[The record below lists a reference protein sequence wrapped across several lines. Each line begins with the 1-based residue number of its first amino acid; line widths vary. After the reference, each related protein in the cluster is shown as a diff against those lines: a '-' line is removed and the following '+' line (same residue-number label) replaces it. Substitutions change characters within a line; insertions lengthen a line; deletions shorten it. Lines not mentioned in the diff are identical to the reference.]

1 MEGVH
6 ISLGA
11 ERLGSFFGFPITN
24 TLVMTWLASFLIIFF
39 AIAVGRRLKFLP
51 GRLQVVLEEGIG
63 GGVSYVEETLEN
75 KKLARTFFPLIASL
89 FVFILVANWLYFI
102 PGVGSIGFF
111 PAEGG
116 SASGGEGAKFIPLLR
131 APATDLNVTL
141 ALSLIV
147 FIVIQTAGF
156 RELGFLKYAGKFV
169 NVKSVLGFLIGIIDL
184 FSELARL
191 ISFSFRLFGNIFAG
205 EVIIAIIIAFV
216 PVFLPVPILLFEV
229 FVGFIQAAI
238 FSLLTLFFIKIAVA
252 THH

>member
-6 ISLGA
+6 ISLAA
-11 ERLGSFFGFPITN
+11 EVLGSFFGLPITN
-24 TLVMTWLASFLIIFF
+24 SLVMTFLVSAIIMVF
-39 AIAVGRRLKFLP
+39 AIIAGRSLKILP

-63 GGVSYVEETLEN
+63 GGIAYMEETLEN
-75 KKLARTFFPLIASL
+75 KRLAEKFFSLIASL
-89 FVFILVANWLYFI
+89 FIFIIAANWLQFI
-102 PGVGSIGFF
+102 PGVGSVGFF
-111 PAEGG
+111 EGG
-116 SASGGEGAKFIPLLR
+116 SEHSKFIPLLR
-131 APATDLNVTL
+131 ASATDLNVTL

-147 FIVIQTAGF
+147 FIVIQVAGF

-169 NVKSVLGFLIGIIDL
+169 NVKSVLGFLVGIIDL

-216 PVFLPVPILLFEV
+216 PLFLPVPILLFEV

-252 THH
+252 ESH